1 MEAGNLEEACASF
14 AESYR
19 LDAAVGTLLNQAR
32 CEELRG
38 RLADAWEHYQAA
50 VELLGASDGR
60 RTVAQERVAALETR
74 VPRLTL
80 RLKAPPPGV
89 RVLRD
94 QVELR
99 EASLGMA
106 LPLNPG
112 PHVIEVHAPDRAPR
126 LYRLQ
131 IAEGERKELTLD
143 PGPRKVPG
151 ASSASGVPAAPGA
164 PVASGGPL
172 TPLPTP
178 RPAPA
183 GGAART
189 AGWVAGGIGAAALLT
204 SLGVGLW
211 ALERRQVVR
220 DRCPGNQCD
229 AEGLQA
235 GGELK
240 ALSRVSSGAL
250 LLGALGLGSGAYL
263 LVSGRF

>member
-60 RTVAQERVAALETR
+60 RAVAQERVAALETR

-80 RLKAPPPGV
+80 RLKAPPPGI

-99 EASLGMA
+99 EASLAMA

-112 PHVIEVHAPDRAPR
+112 AHVIEVHAPDREPR

-131 IAEGERKELTLD
+131 IAEGERKELT
-143 PGPRKVPG
+143 
-151 ASSASGVPAAPGA
+151 
-164 PVASGGPL
+164 
-172 TPLPTP
+172 
-178 RPAPA
+178 
-183 GGAART
+183 
-189 AGWVAGGIGAAALLT
+189 
-204 SLGVGLW
+204 
-211 ALERRQVVR
+211 
-220 DRCPGNQCD
+220 
-229 AEGLQA
+229 
-235 GGELK
+235 
-240 ALSRVSSGAL
+240 
-250 LLGALGLGSGAYL
+250 
-263 LVSGRF
+263 